1 MVSTIEEN
9 SSAACAD
16 AGLHVAPAIADHEAR
31 IKVDPASLGGVKEH
45 SGLGLAA
52 CASVRVVV
60 RANDDLVE
68 RKRFEQRIVN
78 APDGLFG
85 LRSAGDVGLVCD
97 DDELEASRAQ
107 TVAGLLDTWKD
118 LDLVHVVGR
127 ARDAVAHDR
136 SV

>member
-16 AGLHVAPAIADHEAR
+16 AGLYVAPAIADHEAR
-31 IKVDPASLGGVKEH
+31 IEVDPASLGGVDEH

-52 CASVRVVV
+52 CAPVRVVV

-68 RKRFEQRIVN
+68 RKRHDQSVVN

-85 LRSAGDVGLVCD
+85 LRPAGDVRLVCD
-97 DDELEASRAQ
+97 DDELEAGRAQ

-118 LDLVHVVGR
+118 LDLVHVAGR
-127 ARDAVAHDR
+127 AGDAVAHHGG
-136 SV
+136 V